1 MPCSKV
7 ALQKPTTAQ
16 TYKRVITVAM
26 FFRTDRNIG
35 TPVRKAR
42 GALLVA
48 AGLIGVLPLMAACSG
63 NGGKG
68 PEAQAAADTTPAL
81 VCPKVSIP
89 DETREVTQFRSG
101 GARDMTDVVS
111 RAAVLQ
117 YDGGCEFDDAGV
129 TVNLNLLL
137 GAERGPAARDAQ
149 GAYQYFVAITNPA
162 GQIIGKQQFDTT
174 IAFSPNVGK
183 GTSAEELVQKIPL
196 AKGATAAGYGILV
209 GFQLTPEQLAFNR
222 DPRKS
227 F

>member
-1 MPCSKV
+1 
-7 ALQKPTTAQ
+7 
-16 TYKRVITVAM
+16 M

-48 AGLIGVLPLMAACSG
+48 AGLLGVLPLMAGCSG
-63 NGGKG
+63 KNGKGPG
-68 PEAQAAADTTPAL
+68 PEAQAAEETPAL
-81 VCPKVSIP
+81 TCPKVTIP
-89 DETREVTQFRSG
+89 DETREVTRFRSS
-101 GARDMTDVVS
+101 GAHDMTDVVS
-111 RAAVLQ
+111 RAAVLK
-117 YDGGCEFDDAGV
+117 YDGGCEYGDKGV

-149 GAYQYFVAITNPA
+149 GAYQYFVAITDPA

-183 GTSAEELVQKIPL
+183 GTSAEELVQRIPL
-196 AKGATAAGYGILV
+196 AQGASAAGYAILV

-222 DPRKS
+222 DPKKS

>member
-1 MPCSKV
+1 
-7 ALQKPTTAQ
+7 
-16 TYKRVITVAM
+16 M

-68 PEAQAAADTTPAL
+68 PEAQAAARYTPAL
-81 VCPKVSIP
+81 TCPKVTIP
-89 DETREVTQFRSG
+89 DETREVTQFRGG
-101 GARDMTDVVS
+101 GAHDMTDVVS
-111 RAAVLQ
+111 RAAVLK
-117 YDGGCEFDDAGV
+117 YDGGCEYGDKGV

-149 GAYQYFVAITNPA
+149 GAYQYFVAITDPA

-174 IAFSPNVGK
+174 IGFLPQCRQGHLGRGAGAADPAGSGLQCRRLWHPGRV
-183 GTSAEELVQKIPL
+183 SIDP
-196 AKGATAAGYGILV
+196 GATGL
-209 GFQLTPEQLAFNR
+209 Q
-222 DPRKS
+222 PRSEKKLLRTL
-227 F
+227 

>member
-1 MPCSKV
+1 
-7 ALQKPTTAQ
+7 
-16 TYKRVITVAM
+16 M
-26 FFRTDRNIG
+26 FFGTDRNIG

-68 PEAQAAADTTPAL
+68 AGPEAGAAGDAPELA
-81 VCPKVSIP
+81 CPKVTIP

-101 GARDMTDVVS
+101 GAHDMTDVVS

-117 YDGGCEFDDAGV
+117 YDGGCEYGDKAV

-149 GAYQYFVAITNPA
+149 GAYQYFVAITDPA
-162 GQIIGKQQFDTT
+162 GRIIGKQQFDTT
-174 IAFSPNVGK
+174 IGFSPNVGK
-183 GTSAEELVQKIPL
+183 GTSVEELVQQIPL
-196 AKGATAAGYGILV
+196 AQGSSAAGYGILV

-222 DPRKS
+222 DPKKS

>member
-1 MPCSKV
+1 
-7 ALQKPTTAQ
+7 
-16 TYKRVITVAM
+16 M
-26 FFRTDRNIG
+26 FFGTDRNIG

-68 PEAQAAADTTPAL
+68 QEASAAGDTPELA
-81 VCPKVSIP
+81 CPKVTIP

-101 GARDMTDVVS
+101 GAHDMTDVVS

-117 YDGGCEFDDAGV
+117 YDGGCEYGDKAV

-149 GAYQYFVAITNPA
+149 GAYQYFVAITDPA
-162 GQIIGKQQFDTT
+162 GRIIGKQQFDTT
-174 IAFSPNVGK
+174 IGFSPNVGK
-183 GTSAEELVQKIPL
+183 GTSVEELVQQIPL
-196 AKGATAAGYGILV
+196 AQGSSAAGYGILV

-222 DPRKS
+222 DPKKRLLI
-227 F
+227 

>member
-1 MPCSKV
+1 
-7 ALQKPTTAQ
+7 
-16 TYKRVITVAM
+16 M

-35 TPVRKAR
+35 TPVRKVR

-68 PEAQAAADTTPAL
+68 PEAQTAGDTPAL
-81 VCPKVSIP
+81 ACPKVTIP

-101 GARDMTDVVS
+101 GAHDMTDVVS
-111 RAAVLQ
+111 RAAVLK
-117 YDGGCEFDDAGV
+117 YDGGCEYGDKGV

-149 GAYQYFVAITNPA
+149 GAYQYFVAITGPA
-162 GQIIGKQQFDTT
+162 GRIIGKQRFDTT
-174 IAFSPNVGK
+174 IGFSPNVGK
-183 GTSAEELVQKIPL
+183 GTSVEELVQQIPL
-196 AKGATAAGYGILV
+196 AEGASAAGYGILV
-209 GFQLTPEQLAFNR
+209 GFQLTPEELAFNR
-222 DPRKS
+222 DPKKS